1 MWFKN
6 LTLFRFAEPV
16 AVTAGELAEKLGHAV
31 FYPCA
36 SQEMVSLGWVPPL
49 GPKATDLV
57 HAVNGCSLLCL
68 QVEEKVLPAAVVRE
82 AIAAKVT
89 SIQEQQMRTVRRHEK
104 DAIRDEIMQDLL
116 PRAFSRRRQSH
127 AYIDPRGGWLVVN
140 SASRRTVEELTG
152 LLRKTVGSLPIMP
165 LRVASAPASVMT
177 GWLAQGELAADF
189 ELGDE
194 CELRD
199 AGEAGGIVR
208 CKGQDLA
215 GEEIRG
221 HLQAGKQVTRLALSW
236 DERIA
241 FVLGEDLS
249 IRRLRFLDLVREQ
262 LDDTSAETVEA
273 QCDAEFTLMSGE
285 LALFLHRL
293 LEVFGGEAR

>member
-6 LTLFRFAEPV
+6 LTLFRFAEPF

-49 GPKATDLV
+49 GPKAKDLV

-68 QVEEKVLPAAVVRE
+68 QVEEKVLPAAVLRE

-116 PRAFSRRRQSH
+116 PRAFSRCRQSH

-165 LRVASAPASVMT
+165 LSVASAPASVMT
-177 GWLAQGELAADF
+177 GWLAQGELAAGF

-236 DERIA
+236 DDRIA

-262 LDDTSAETVEA
+262 LDDTSAETEEA
-273 QCDAEFTLMSGE
+273 QRDAEFTLMSGE